1 MKQSFHCISL
11 TPDELELWQSES
23 LLASVREVVI
33 NVKHVR
39 DCHRH
44 FDMRDFDLI
53 SIRTCDAFICFV
65 LFVSFCSTFPSYAHL
80 LA

>member
-1 MKQSFHCISL
+1 MCNAVLMKQSFRCTSL
-11 TPDELELWQSES
+11 TPDKLELWQSES

-44 FDMRDFDLI
+44 FEMRDFEFI
-53 SIRTCDAFICFV
+53 SIKN
-65 LFVSFCSTFPSYAHL
+65 L
-80 LA
+80 